1 MFARLHHGQG
11 KVSVLADMEFM
22 RGEVD
27 SPAARLASAAGKAS
41 DGLHDLSHRDLTR
54 YLLDPNYG
62 KGAFWLVYASRPP
75 SLWARLFY
83 QGWPLWAPLL
93 LALLGW
99 LWARSQRFGS
109 LLPSPVLERR
119 SLLEH
124 VRASGELLLR
134 FGHGAP
140 VRRRARPVPASPAAA
155 RTGSRCLDGAPRD
168 QAIAELLKWPQG
180 RVASALTP
188 RHRTIPPPCASASA
202 CCSR

>member
-1 MFARLHHGQG
+1 M
-11 KVSVLADMEFM
+11 
-22 RGEVD
+22 
-27 SPAARLASAAGKAS
+27 
-41 DGLHDLSHRDLTR
+41 
-54 YLLDPNYG
+54 
-62 KGAFWLVYASRPP
+62 
-75 SLWARLFY
+75 FY

-99 LWARSQRFGS
+99 LWGRSQRFGS

-134 FGHGAP
+134 FGHGARLYEA
-140 VRRRARPVPASPAAA
+140 VLALFLHRLRLRAPIAAA
-155 RTGSRCLDGAPRD
+155 LDGAPRD

-188 RHRTIPPPCASASA
+188 LRRTIPPPCASASA